1 MASFTSFFRKNYYR
15 LLGMQ
20 IGKGTNL
27 PKISITWPH
36 QVEIGNNCQLE
47 PNILFKYDGIWKKG
61 PSIIINEN
69 VFLGANCEFNITD
82 RIIIGKDSMIAS
94 GCKFI
99 DHNHSTELL
108 PKSERQPDTKKAIII
123 GKDVWLGVNVVVLS
137 GVSLGDGCIIGGG
150 AVVTKSIPSFEIWGG
165 IPAKK
170 IGMRRLVV

>member
-1 MASFTSFFRKNYYR
+1 
-15 LLGMQ
+15 MQ

-47 PNILFKYDGIWKKG
+47 PNILFKYDGIWEKG

-69 VFLGANCEFNITD
+69 VFLGANCEFNCSKK
-82 RIIIGKDSMIAS
+82 IIIGRYSLIAS

-99 DHNHSTELL
+99 DHNHSTSSAPRGMRKEDS
-108 PKSERQPDTKKAIII
+108 KREIIL
-123 GKDVWLGVNVVVLS
+123 GEGVWLGVNSIILMGVEIGDNAVVAA
-137 GVSLGDGCIIGGG
+137 G
-150 AVVTKSIPSFEIWGG
+150 AVVNKSIPPNEIWGG

-170 IGMRRLVV
+170 VGERH